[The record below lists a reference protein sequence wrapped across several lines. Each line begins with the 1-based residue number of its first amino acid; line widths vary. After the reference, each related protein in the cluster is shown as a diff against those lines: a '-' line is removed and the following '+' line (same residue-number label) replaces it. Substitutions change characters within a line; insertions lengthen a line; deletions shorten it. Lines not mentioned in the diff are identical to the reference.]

1 MDCSVTLSLL
11 IAPQRVLPIKELF
24 IKCWVLTIGSLV
36 LRTQRCTELSFC
48 GGGGGR
54 GKEVY
59 KGLSDSLE
67 ILSVGDLPLL

>member
-1 MDCSVTLSLL
+1 M
-11 IAPQRVLPIKELF
+11 
-24 IKCWVLTIGSLV
+24 
-36 LRTQRCTELSFC
+36 LRTQRCTELSFL
-48 GGGGGR
+48 GGGR